1 MNAQTGLT
9 AIPVWKTMPA
19 GTAIADG
26 AASDVAIVG
35 GGPVG
40 LTLALDLGR
49 RGHHVTLFS
58 RLGFIAAG
66 SKAICF
72 SKRTL
77 DIWDRLGCSQ
87 AIVDEGLSWNVGKV
101 FWGDRKQPLFSFEV
115 QKLDRQKRPAFVNLP
130 QYRVEEILVEAL
142 GALPNVRIHW
152 AHDVTA
158 VRPGEDSVGLT
169 VSTPDGSRDHQARW
183 LVACDGSHSPV
194 RKMLGL
200 DFKGREFE
208 DHFLIADI
216 EVMEERPA
224 ERCFWF
230 DPPFN
235 PGQSALFHKQP
246 GHIWRLD
253 FQLGR
258 EIDRA
263 DWREPGRIDTLVR
276 EMLGEECRYRHVWS
290 SIYKFQCR
298 RMERFVHGR
307 MLFAGDSAHL
317 VSPFGARGCNGGI
330 ADADN
335 LAWKLDLV
343 LREHAPAALLE
354 SYDAEATLAADAN
367 ILASSRS
374 TDFMTPKSESS
385 RILRDAVL
393 ALAVDHPFARQMVN
407 SGRLSTAIS
416 YPDSPLSTADE
427 AGTRWTG
434 IAPGAVAIDAPVDG
448 GWLLDHVGNGFVL
461 LSLRSDLPDHISG
474 MAHLRAE
481 TFGPDTDL
489 VVARYDLRPGSAYLF
504 RPDQYVAARWRAP
517 TPPLIAAAM
526 SQARGVR

>member
-1 MNAQTGLT
+1 MNAVHSDLNP
-9 AIPVWKTMPA
+9 IPVWKAMPA
-19 GTAIADG
+19 QTAIADG
-26 AASDVAIVG
+26 KGSDIAIVG

-49 RGHHVTLFS
+49 RGHRVSLFT

-77 DIWDRLGCSQ
+77 EIWDRLGLGQ
-87 AIVDEGLSWNVGKV
+87 AIVDEGVSWNIGKV
-101 FWGDRKQPLFSFEV
+101 FWGGREHPLFSFEV
-115 QKLDRQKRPAFVNLP
+115 QKVDRQKRPAFVNLP
-130 QYRVEEILVEAL
+130 QYRVEEHLVAAL
-142 GALPNVRIHW
+142 ANLPNVNIYW
-152 AHDVTA
+152 AHEVIA
-158 VRPGEDSVGLT
+158 VRPGEHSVGLS
-169 VSTPDGSRDHQARW
+169 VATPDGPREHETGW

-194 RKMLGL
+194 RNLLGL

-216 EVMEERPA
+216 EVMGERPA

-263 DWREPGRIDTLVR
+263 AWSEPGRIDGLVR
-276 EMLGEECRYRHVWS
+276 EMLGTDCRFRHVWS

-307 MLFAGDSAHL
+307 TLFAGDSAHL

-330 ADADN
+330 ADSDN

-343 LREHAPAALLE
+343 LRGRASACLLE
-354 SYDAEATLAADAN
+354 SYDAEATSAADAN

-374 TDFMTPKSESS
+374 TDFMTPKSDAS

-407 SGRLSTAIS
+407 SGRLSKAIP
-416 YPDSPLSTADE
+416 YPRSSLSTADE
-427 AGTRWTG
+427 ATSRWRG
-434 IAPGAVAIDAPVDG
+434 ITPGSVAIDAPVGG
-448 GWLLDHVGNGFVL
+448 GWLLDMIGNGFVL
-461 LSLRSDLPDHISG
+461 LSLRSDLPDDLPGID
-474 MAHLRAE
+474 HLRAE
-481 TFGPDTDL
+481 SFGPDTDL

-517 TPPLIAAAM
+517 TLCMIAAAM
-526 SQARGVR
+526 KRAQAH

>member
-1 MNAQTGLT
+1 MNAHS
-9 AIPVWKTMPA
+9 AIPVWKAMPA
-19 GTAIADG
+19 ESAMADG
-26 AASDVAIVG
+26 EASDVAIVG

-49 RGHHVTLFS
+49 RGHRVSLFS

-77 DIWDRLGCSQ
+77 EIWDRLGLGQ
-87 AIVDEGLSWNVGKV
+87 AIVDEGISWNVGKV
-101 FWGDRKQPLFSFEV
+101 FWGARKDPLFSFEV

-130 QYRVEEILVEAL
+130 QYRVEELLVAAL
-142 GALPNVRIHW
+142 AALPNVSIHW

-158 VRPGEDSVGLT
+158 VRPGESSVGLT
-169 VSTPDGSRDHQARW
+169 VATPDGPREHEARW
-183 LVACDGSHSPV
+183 LVACDGSHSPI

-263 DWREPGRIDTLVR
+263 DWNEPGRIDTLVR
-276 EMLGEECRYRHVWS
+276 EMLGADCRYRPVWS

-343 LREHAPAALLE
+343 VQGRAPAGLLE
-354 SYDAEATLAADAN
+354 SYDEEAVLAADAN

-374 TDFMTPKSESS
+374 TDFMTPKSEAS

-393 ALAVDHPFARQMVN
+393 SLAVGHPFARQMVN
-407 SGRLSTAIS
+407 SGRLSTAIP
-416 YPDSPLSTADE
+416 YPASPLSTADE
-427 AGTRWTG
+427 TESRWLG
-434 IAPGAVAIDAPVDG
+434 IAPGAVAIDAPVNG
-448 GWLLDHVGNGFVL
+448 GWFLDLIGNDFALLT
-461 LSLRSDLPDHISG
+461 LRSDMPEDLPGIDHI
-474 MAHLRAE
+474 RAE

-489 VVARYDLRPGSAYLF
+489 IVARYDLRPGSAYLF

-517 TPPLIAAAM
+517 APGMIGAAM
-526 SQARGVR
+526 ARAQGLV